1 MDYFFGVKNQIPIPR
16 VHPLL
21 LSLTEVFKESDIK
34 PNIGS
39 VSEDDPRIL
48 GSKYYTPPS
57 QFPPL
62 DIHLHG
68 ENGAS
73 SAL

>member
-1 MDYFFGVKNQIPIPR
+1 MGYFFGVKNQIPIPR

-21 LSLTEVFKESDIK
+21 LSLTEVFKESDIN
-34 PNIGS
+34 PNLSS
-39 VSEDDPRIL
+39 VSGDDPRIL
-48 GSKYYTPPS
+48 GSEYYTLPS

-62 DIHLHG
+62 DIHFDVQ
-68 ENGAS
+68 NGAS